1 MFIVV
6 GPMKFD
12 FLFFLF
18 FLNLK
23 EGLSCMFITVGP
35 MKFDFLFGFL
45 FLASVV
51 QMIMCAS
58 NM

>member
-1 MFIVV
+1 
-6 GPMKFD
+6 
-12 FLFFLF
+12 
-18 FLNLK
+18 
-23 EGLSCMFITVGP
+23 MFITVGP

-51 QMIMCAS
+51 KMIMCAS